1 MFNMGSAPSLSDIA
15 AVTKDGNGDG
25 WGNGNG
31 WWVLIILFAIFG
43 GWGNGWG
50 GQGRNGE
57 SCATNGDLQRGFDT
71 QSILNKLNGI
81 NSGICDGFYAMNTS
95 MLQSTNALQSAI
107 SDSANASNIANL
119 QSTNAIQT
127 QLADCCCQNRQGQ
140 AQIQYDMATNT
151 CAITNA
157 INNQTR
163 DIIDNDNANYRA
175 LHDEM
180 VKMQMDAK
188 DQTIASQQAAI
199 NKLELTAAQCAQ
211 NQYLV
216 NQLRP
221 AAVPAFTV
229 PNPYA
234 NYGFGCYCGSSNN
247 GCC

>member
-57 SCATNGDLQRGFDT
+57 GCATNGDLQRGFDT
-71 QSILNKLNGI
+71 QSILNKLSGI
-81 NSGICDGFYAMNTS
+81 DNGICDGFYAMNTS
-95 MLQSTNALQSAI
+95 L
-107 SDSANASNIANL
+107 L
-119 QSTNAIQT
+119 QSTNAIQ
-127 QLADCCCQNRQGQ
+127 
-140 AQIQYDMATNT
+140 
-151 CAITNA
+151 
-157 INNQTR
+157 NQTR

-199 NKLELTAAQCAQ
+199 NKLELTASQCAQ

>member
-1 MFNMGSAPSLSDIA
+1 MEM
-15 AVTKDGNGDG
+15 DGGL
-25 WGNGNG
+25 GNGNG

-71 QSILNKLNGI
+71 QSILNKLSGI
-81 NSGICDGFYAMNTS
+81 DNGICDGFYAMNTS
-95 MLQSTNALQSAI
+95 ML
-107 SDSANASNIANL
+107 
-119 QSTNAIQT
+119 

-199 NKLELTAAQCAQ
+199 NKLELTASQCAQ

>member
-57 SCATNGDLQRGFDT
+57 GCATNGDLQRGFDT
-71 QSILNKLNGI
+71 QSILNKLSGI
-81 NSGICDGFYAMNTS
+81 DNGICDGFYAMNTS
-95 MLQSTNALQSAI
+95 L
-107 SDSANASNIANL
+107 L
-119 QSTNAIQT
+119 QSTNAIQ
-127 QLADCCCQNRQGQ
+127 
-140 AQIQYDMATNT
+140 
-151 CAITNA
+151 
-157 INNQTR
+157 NQTR

-199 NKLELTAAQCAQ
+199 NKLELTASQCAQ

-234 NYGFGCYCGSSNN
+234 NYGFGCYCGSTNN

>member
-43 GWGNGWG
+43 GWGNVWGGQGGNGWG

-199 NKLELTAAQCAQ
+199 NKLELTASQCAQ

-221 AAVPAFTV
+221 AAVP
-229 PNPYA
+229 NPYA
-234 NYGFGCYCGSSNN
+234 NCGSTNN